1 MAKVQ
6 AVDEQ
11 CPVEL
16 GLNILSGK
24 WKLKILWHLSKG
36 TIRFNELQRLLGNIT
51 TKTLTEQLRE
61 LEEQGIIL
69 RTVFPEVPPRVEYS
83 LSEIGCTLKPIFV
96 GIPDRS
102 FPIRTVH
109 LRSVSGCGLF
119 RLMNIQPSE
128 GLPGKQFSG

>member
-36 TIRFNELQRLLGNIT
+36 TIRFNELQRLLGSIT

-69 RTVFPEVPPRVEYS
+69 RTVFPEVPPKVEYS
-83 LSEIGCTLKPIFV
+83 LSEIGITLKPI
-96 GIPDRS
+96 
-102 FPIRTVH
+102 
-109 LRSVSGCGLF
+109 LKGLC
-119 RLMNIQPSE
+119 E
-128 GLPGKQFSG
+128 WGKTYRQKKYDLEVLQ

>member
-24 WKLKILWHLSKG
+24 WKLKILWRLSKG
-36 TIRFNELQRLLGNIT
+36 IIRFNELQRFLGSIT

-69 RTVFPEVPPRVEYS
+69 RTVFPEVPPR
-83 LSEIGCTLKPIFV
+83 L
-96 GIPDRS
+96 
-102 FPIRTVH
+102 
-109 LRSVSGCGLF
+109 
-119 RLMNIQPSE
+119 NIH
-128 GLPGKQFSG
+128 

>member
-61 LEEQGIIL
+61 LEEARIIL

-83 LSEIGCTLKPIFV
+83 LSEMGCTLKPI
-96 GIPDRS
+96 
-102 FPIRTVH
+102 
-109 LRSVSGCGLF
+109 L
-119 RLMNIQPSE
+119 SE
-128 GLPGKQFSG
+128 LCEWGKTYQEYQRK

>member
-24 WKLKILWHLSKG
+24 WKLKILWYLSKS

-83 LSEIGCTLKPIFV
+83 LSEIGITLKPI
-96 GIPDRS
+96 
-102 FPIRTVH
+102 
-109 LRSVSGCGLF
+109 LKGLC
-119 RLMNIQPSE
+119 E
-128 GLPGKQFSG
+128 WGKTYRQKKYDLEVLQ

>member
-6 AVDEQ
+6 AVDDQ

-36 TIRFNELQRLLGNIT
+36 TIRFNELQRLLGRIPA
-51 TKTLTEQLRE
+51 KTLTEQLRE

-83 LSEIGCTLKPIFV
+83 LSDIGCTLKPIL
-96 GIPDRS
+96 GE
-102 FPIRTVH
+102 
-109 LRSVSGCGLF
+109 LC
-119 RLMNIQPSE
+119 E
-128 GLPGKQFSG
+128 WGKTYQKYQRK

>member
-36 TIRFNELQRLLGNIT
+36 TIRFNELQRLLGSIT
-51 TKTLTEQLRE
+51 PKTLTEQLRE

-69 RTVFPEVPPRVEYS
+69 RTVFPEVPPKVEYS
-83 LSEIGCTLKPIFV
+83 LSEIGITLKPI
-96 GIPDRS
+96 
-102 FPIRTVH
+102 
-109 LRSVSGCGLF
+109 LKGLC
-119 RLMNIQPSE
+119 E
-128 GLPGKQFSG
+128 WGKTYRQKKYDLEVLQ

>member
-16 GLNILSGK
+16 GVNILSGK

-51 TKTLTEQLRE
+51 TKTLTELD
-61 LEEQGIIL
+61 EQGIIP

-83 LSEIGCTLKPIFV
+83 LSEIGCTLKPIL
-96 GIPDRS
+96 G
-102 FPIRTVH
+102 
-109 LRSVSGCGLF
+109 GLC
-119 RLMNIQPSE
+119 E
-128 GLPGKQFSG
+128 WGKTYQEYRQQ

>member
-36 TIRFNELQRLLGNIT
+36 TIRFNELQRLLGSIT

-69 RTVFPEVPPRVEYS
+69 RTVFPEGPPRVEYS
-83 LSEIGCTLKPIFV
+83 LSEIGKTLKPV
-96 GIPDRS
+96 LG
-102 FPIRTVH
+102 
-109 LRSVSGCGLF
+109 GLC
-119 RLMNIQPSE
+119 E
-128 GLPGKQFSG
+128 WGKTYQEYQRQGKYVEKGYQ

>member
-36 TIRFNELQRLLGNIT
+36 TIRFNELQRLLRSIT

-69 RTVFPEVPPRVEYS
+69 RTVSPKS
-83 LSEIGCTLKPIFV
+83 L
-96 GIPDRS
+96 R
-102 FPIRTVH
+102 
-109 LRSVSGCGLF
+109 GL
-119 RLMNIQPSE
+119 NIH
-128 GLPGKQFSG
+128 

>member
-11 CPVEL
+11 CPIEL

-36 TIRFNELQRLLGNIT
+36 TIRFNELQQLLGSIT

-69 RTVFPEVPPRVEYS
+69 RTVYPEVPPRVKYS
-83 LSEIGCTLKPIFV
+83 LSEIGCTLKPIL
-96 GIPDRS
+96 GE
-102 FPIRTVH
+102 
-109 LRSVSGCGLF
+109 LC
-119 RLMNIQPSE
+119 E
-128 GLPGKQFSG
+128 WGKTYQKYQRK